1 MDPRIFYSIFDSD
14 KIVDTMIKVSESED
28 DLGFLLRLH
37 LISES
42 YLEAFAS
49 SALGKIDLFS
59 DEPADGVHLKLGFP
73 AKATLALKLG
83 MPIAAYRAFAA
94 LNSHRNKAAHQINRE
109 ILEDDFIKKIFE
121 LVSSI
126 GTYEKDELNKHGA
139 TFYNDD
145 KSIREK
151 FMYSGSKTP
160 NRIKL
165 LILISALYARVGVEV
180 GVLQK

>member
-1 MDPRIFYSIFDSD
+1 MDPQIFYSIFDSD
-14 KIVDTMIKVSESED
+14 KVVNTMIKVSESED

-37 LISES
+37 LISET
-42 YLEAFAS
+42 YLEALSS
-49 SALGKIDLFS
+49 SALRKIDLFS
-59 DEPADGVHLKLGFP
+59 DEPEDGVHLRLGFP

-94 LNSHRNKAAHQINRE
+94 LNSFRNKAAHQINRE
-109 ILEDDFIKKIFE
+109 ILDDDFIKKIFE
-121 LVSSI
+121 LVSSV
-126 GTYEKDELNKHGA
+126 GTYGKDELRKHGA
-139 TFYNDD
+139 IFYNDD

-151 FMYSGSKTP
+151 FMYCESKTP

-165 LILISALYARVGVEV
+165 LILMSALYVRIGIEV